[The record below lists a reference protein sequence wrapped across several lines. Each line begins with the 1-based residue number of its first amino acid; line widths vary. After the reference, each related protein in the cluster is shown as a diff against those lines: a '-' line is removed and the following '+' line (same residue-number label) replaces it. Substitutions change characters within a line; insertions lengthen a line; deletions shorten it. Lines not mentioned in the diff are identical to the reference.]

1 MGLSVSI
8 LVFESEL
15 SNRRDMEI
23 GEGCQFSLTIFI
35 QNILQLVGIGNMSG
49 SCSPKAC
56 DWTFPFSSK
65 RNFSG
70 RRTYTKPA
78 LIL

>member
-1 MGLSVSI
+1 MPVFRRLRKELASALGMGLSVSI

-15 SNRRDMEI
+15 LNRRDMEI

-49 SCSPKAC
+49 SCSP
-56 DWTFPFSSK
+56 
-65 RNFSG
+65 
-70 RRTYTKPA
+70 
-78 LIL
+78 